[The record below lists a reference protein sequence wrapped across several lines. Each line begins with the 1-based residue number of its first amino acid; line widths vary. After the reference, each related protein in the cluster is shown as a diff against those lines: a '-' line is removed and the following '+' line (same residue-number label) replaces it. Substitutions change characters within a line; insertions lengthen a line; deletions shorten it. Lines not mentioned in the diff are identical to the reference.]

1 MAATL
6 RMASLTKVRLDSQG
20 YTSWGRYFGNV
31 PGTHIY
37 MLDCD
42 KPSIDHAMSGDTRW
56 FFRAWSR
63 HDALEQSVR
72 HLGETERLRGVGHF
86 EYIRHRSV
94 PFYIPRRGQGR

>member
-37 MLDCD
+37 MLDCN
-42 KPSIDHAMSGDTRW
+42 KPSIDQAQE
-56 FFRAWSR
+56 RAILHSPARSR
-63 HDALEQSVR
+63 PVKEEACQST
-72 HLGETERLRGVGHF
+72 LSSFGNM
-86 EYIRHRSV
+86 
-94 PFYIPRRGQGR
+94 